1 MKILFFDGYCSL
13 CNGLVDWAM
22 RQDKHA
28 RIRFA
33 SLQGETAKAVIPNNN
48 INDTDTVVYWRDGNS
63 YQRSNAILYLLV
75 DIGGVW
81 AMSGVFFLVP
91 SVVRDFIYRR
101 VAVNRYR
108 FYERRESCRMP
119 TLQEKDRLLP

>member
-48 INDTDTVVYWRDGNS
+48 INDTNTVVYWRDGNS